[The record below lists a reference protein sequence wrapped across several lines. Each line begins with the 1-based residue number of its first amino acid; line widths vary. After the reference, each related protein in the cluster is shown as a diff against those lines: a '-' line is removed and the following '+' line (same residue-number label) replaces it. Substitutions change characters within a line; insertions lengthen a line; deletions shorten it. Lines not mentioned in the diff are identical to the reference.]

1 MDLKKNKKIA
11 VFGYDFGGAF
21 NTIIFLIKKKYN
33 LKKIDFFFSV
43 PVKLSYPFKK
53 KNFSKKKFF

>member
-1 MDLKKNKKIA
+1 MDLKKNKKVA

-21 NTIIFLIKKKYN
+21 NTIIFLIKKYN

-43 PVKLSYPFKK
+43 PVKVVLPF
-53 KNFSKKKFF
+53 